1 MEQQT
6 CSHPEWLELHLRDY
20 KHSGER
26 SHNLASLQANW
37 VTGHPEGGG
46 VGGEEAAVEEEEE
59 VRMGSGLS
67 GRPWLLSVRVG
78 SSVCARHVSSA
89 DREPAGFSDVDEEAC
104 AKQTQLSSITTTS
117 NNMIYQH
124 KQHLL
129 LLNHWLLKTLKPN

>member
-1 MEQQT
+1 ME
-6 CSHPEWLELHLRDY
+6 EW
-20 KHSGER
+20 
-26 SHNLASLQANW
+26 
-37 VTGHPEGGG
+37 G
-46 VGGEEAAVEEEEE
+46 VEEEAAVEEEEE

-129 LLNHWLLKTLKPN
+129 LLNHWLLKNLRSTKIRLTHTISTRKIYFIYKIHRLLMF